1 MTNEVADVVNTFRI
15 IAELPADSMG
25 AYVISMARSA
35 SDVLAVV
42 LLQRECG
49 VTVGT
54 LQSSDMLQPCR
65 STQSIV
71 FGLDCSNQ
79 RTAAPPWLRMTSRP
93 TPCRT

>member
-35 SDVLAVV
+35 SDVLAVT

-49 VTVGT
+49 VTVGM
-54 LQSSDMLQPCR
+54 LQRSDMSQHAAKCFCTQLQHTGVHHSAP
-65 STQSIV
+65 
-71 FGLDCSNQ
+71 
-79 RTAAPPWLRMTSRP
+79 AAL
-93 TPCRT
+93 